1 MTFPSLGGN
10 LTDPWVDGALV
21 NAAAMKTN
29 TTDKLNALA
38 DSLLVKT
45 ARVQAKF
52 NCSNSTPASNTPTL
66 ITASSITAQTGGTFS
81 IVSGRIAVPSPGVY
95 NVRLSGGYTNPTPGG
110 ASIMRNY
117 VLGYP
122 NAAASQQDWAFFG
135 YVGPQENNFVFA
147 GLCELLAADLSV
159 GFQVY
164 QNSGSSQPITGIK
177 GVITKVSD

>member
-52 NCSNSTPASNTPTL
+52 TCTTVAIASNTPTAL
-66 ITASSITAQTGGTFS
+66 TVSAIDSQEGGTFS
-81 IVSGRIAVPSPGVY
+81 ISGGRVYVPAPGVY
-95 NVRLSGGYTNPTPGG
+95 NLRLSGEWTTPTP
-110 ASIMRNY
+110 ATVMRNY
-117 VLGYP
+117 IAGYP
-122 NAAASQQDWAFFG
+122 LTAASFQDYGFFG
-135 YVGPQENNFVFA
+135 LMGVSETKFIFSGLIELKA
-147 GLCELLAADLSV
+147 GALGTQCE
-159 GFQVY
+159 VY
-164 QNSGSSQPITGIK
+164 HNSGGSRTVGTIK
-177 GVITKVSD
+177 GVLTKISD